1 MKKLSKVENY
11 QDFINLSPT
20 SDATDIDEYSEILD
34 YSLNNK
40 DIQNIAVFGNYGAGK
55 SSFLKTYFKD
65 KNKKKCLSRL
75 IHIHI
80 NMKNTV
86 RTFLFYPGI
95 NTRVSK
101 YNKTKLIDIFLKIA
115 TFP

>member
-55 SSFLKTYFKD
+55 SSFLKTY
-65 KNKKKCLSRL
+65 C
-75 IHIHI
+75 
-80 NMKNTV
+80 
-86 RTFLFYPGI
+86 
-95 NTRVSK
+95 
-101 YNKTKLIDIFLKIA
+101 
-115 TFP
+115 

>member
-20 SDATDIDEYSEILD
+20 SDATDIGEYSEILD

-65 KNKKKCLSRL
+65 KNNYINITLGTYGKKW
-75 IHIHI
+75 IV
-80 NMKNTV
+80 N
-86 RTFLFYPGI
+86 
-95 NTRVSK
+95 
-101 YNKTKLIDIFLKIA
+101 IFLDNFYKDNCKRYC
-115 TFP
+115 TGV